1 MSWEP
6 LDDDYPSLTLALPPD
21 NVDNNATPSDSP
33 TASGLGTP
41 LPQYE
46 SPSSSKA
53 ELVFEKEFFNQTD
66 ETKEEPKE
74 EPTAKIYEKVNFL
87 QTSRYMR
94 NISGL
99 RSGC

>member
-6 LDDDYPSLTLALPPD
+6 LDDDYPTLALPLPPD
-21 NVDNNATPSDSP
+21 NIDANTTPSESP

-53 ELVFEKEFFNQTD
+53 ELVFEKEFFPPRDQSKT
-66 ETKEEPKE
+66 
-74 EPTAKIYEKVNFL
+74 EPTATIYEKVAFL
-87 QTSRYMR
+87 PACLSVR
-94 NISGL
+94 NRSGL